1 MLAVALSRQIAT
13 LAAAL
18 AQAAVPALG
27 YAGYLGRTVDAQFQM
42 IKTPVVPATY
52 AFSIWGPI
60 FLASLVY
67 AVEQAKPSRAADPLF
82 RAIGWPTATA
92 FAANAVWSVLAQLGY
107 PLVLTGLTLIVG
119 AASIL
124 IAARHTFGG
133 GHKFRGADRWTVGIP
148 IGMLAG
154 WLSVAIYA
162 NWSVVLAD
170 WNLDGVPTPTLQAL
184 AFLGAAGLTAAF
196 MIRSTAGALPYALV
210 IAWALVGLI
219 VGNVDRG
226 NLTVAAASAILLIV
240 LGALTWRS
248 RRDGR
253 STFQHPGDQ
262 SLTTSIRS

>member
-1 MLAVALSRQIAT
+1 MLAVALSRQIAI

-52 AFSIWGPI
+52 AFSIWAPI
-60 FLASLVY
+60 FLASIVY
-67 AVEQAKPSRAADPLF
+67 AVEQAKPSRAADPLL

-92 FAANAVWSVLAQLGY
+92 FAANAVWSVLAQLEY
-107 PLVLTGLTLIVG
+107 PLVLTGLTLVVG

-124 IAARHTFGG
+124 LAAGYTFGG
-133 GHKFRGADRWTVGIP
+133 GHILRGADRWTVGVP
-148 IGMLAG
+148 VGMLAG
-154 WLSVAIYA
+154 WLSVAVYA
-162 NWSVVLAD
+162 NWSIVLAD
-170 WNLDGVPTPTLQAL
+170 WNLDAVPTRTLQAL
-184 AFLGAAGLTAAF
+184 AFLGGAGLTAAF
-196 MIRSTAGALPYALV
+196 MIRKTGGALPYVLA
-210 IAWALVGLI
+210 IAWALVGLT

-226 NLTVAAASAILLIV
+226 DWAVAVACASLLLV

-253 STFQHPGDQ
+253 PALRHPGDL
-262 SLTTSIRS
+262 SSTTPKGA